1 MNDLPLLTTLM
12 EPKPTSQWWLN
23 VFNAS
28 EDAQIV
34 CRRDGTAE
42 RINPKAARQFK
53 LNPLIEEGT
62 FSVLDILTSPAN
74 QYLAQMLQ
82 KENAVA
88 DTIHSVITHRGDVPD
103 ALMDLE
109 FIPLDDG
116 FSLVIFKTSSRRLRL
131 EAHVQRLVTAI
142 DATPDFFLVTDA
154 ELRITYVNPAFQSAT
169 GYSLE
174 EVLGRSDEFL
184 RAPSEEEKV
193 HNYRALV
200 SQGQEWFGELVNQR
214 RNGDVYYVECTVSPI
229 SDITGR
235 FMGYVVCER
244 DITIRRQLQSALRVE
259 RDFVQS
265 ILQSLDSAIYSLDCE
280 FRLTHA
286 NAGWRHMPA
295 NHAGIDFGGTP
306 AIGRPLLDFVPD
318 SARCGELRLAFEKVI
333 ATGKPMENLF
343 HSPDGCHWLMRISP
357 WIDGPNIRGLICN
370 VSDQTERHEL
380 QNQLFQAQKME
391 IIGTLAAGVA
401 HDFNNLLQAIRG
413 HAELILMNAEPG
425 SPLQQGMEKID
436 LAATRAAEITRQL
449 LNFSSQSNDAGA
461 VLDLN
466 HLIKETAQF
475 AQPSLRGN
483 LTVELQPV
491 AEPILVR
498 MDFTRASQAVL
509 NLCVNAQDAMPHGGK
524 LVLKNAVVKPSP
536 EQLAKHNLP
545 PGGMFGRCSVSDTGT
560 GIAADVLAKI
570 FQPFFTTK
578 MAGKGTGLGLP
589 IVQRVAREAGGFV
602 EVESALGHGS
612 TFHLYLPLVLDDA
625 TPVTLQTHAPL
636 MQGSGRVLVVE
647 DVELLRDLAQTFLEM
662 TGLTVVV
669 AGDAAQALKILEE
682 GTPVDLV
689 FTDYN
694 MPGMNGIELMETIA
708 VRWPKTKFILASG
721 YLDQETH
728 ERATR
733 CQATV
738 LSKPYDIHET
748 SELIMEK
755 LAAR

>member
-1 MNDLPLLTTLM
+1 M

-34 CRRDGTAE
+34 CRRDGIAE

-53 LNPLIEEGT
+53 LNPLIEEGA
-62 FSVLDILTSPAN
+62 FSVLDILTAPAN

-82 KENAVA
+82 KENGVA

-200 SQGQEWFGELVNQR
+200 SQGQEWFGELINQR

-244 DITIRRQLQSALRVE
+244 DITIRRQLQSALRIE

-286 NAGWRHMPA
+286 NAGWRHMSS
-295 NHAGIDFGGTP
+295 NHAGIDFGGPP

-357 WIDGPNIRGLICN
+357 WVDGQNIRGLICN

-413 HAELILMNAEPG
+413 HAELILMNAQPG

-449 LNFSSQSNDAGA
+449 LTFSSQSNDSGA

-483 LTVELQPV
+483 LTVELQPL

-509 NLCVNAQDAMPHGGK
+509 NLCVNAQDSMPHGGK
-524 LVLKNAVVKPSP
+524 LVLKNSIVKPSA
-536 EQLAKHNLP
+536 EQLVRHNLI
-545 PGGMFGRCSVSDTGT
+545 PGTIYGCCSVSDTGT
-560 GIAADVLAKI
+560 GIAPDVLQKM

-578 MAGKGTGLGLP
+578 VAGKGTGLGLP

-602 EVESALGHGS
+602 EVESVLGQGS
-612 TFHLYLPLVLDDA
+612 TFHLYLPLVQDDA
-625 TPVTLQTHAPL
+625 TPLTLQTHAPL
-636 MQGSGRVLVVE
+636 IQGAGRVLVVE
-647 DVELLRDLAQTFLEM
+647 DVDLLRDLAQTFLEM
-662 TGLTVVV
+662 TGLTVMV
-669 AGDAAQALKILEE
+669 ASDAAQALKILEE

-694 MPGMNGIELMETIA
+694 MPGMNGVELMEQIA

-721 YLDQETH
+721 YLDEETTV
-728 ERATR
+728 RATR

-748 SELIMEK
+748 SELIMKK